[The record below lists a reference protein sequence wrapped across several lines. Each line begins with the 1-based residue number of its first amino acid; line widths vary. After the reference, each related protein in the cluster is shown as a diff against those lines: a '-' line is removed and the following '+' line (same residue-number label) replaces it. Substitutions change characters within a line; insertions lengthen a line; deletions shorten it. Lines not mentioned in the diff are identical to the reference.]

1 MMKLYAAVFLASAS
15 IISTDAFSP
24 PTHHN
29 SPSAKVVSSSPHT
42 SISTIT
48 RPPSRCS
55 TTLSAAAS
63 VASSSNNDPSTTTDD
78 STKTLTKQ
86 QKRLQ
91 QIRKEGGPLSFNT
104 KYGALNPYAIYYGL
118 VSIGLG
124 LVWFVALMLN
134 SLLYKITWNRVDK
147 KRRIPVFL
155 GHVWGT
161 LLMLFTGCFPKIENG
176 GIIKEFHKSGR
187 KAMFVSN
194 HNSWMDIPFLG
205 HTIGWHNYKFIAKK
219 ELEKVPI
226 LGTAIKTAQNV
237 LVDRTNRRSQLL
249 TLKQGMKW
257 LKDGVNLCTFPEGT
271 RSRSGRLMPFKNGAF
286 KMAHKANAPVF
297 PISICRAA
305 DVMPSYW
312 MFPHRPARGVCK
324 VVVHEPVESEG
335 RTEAELALAVREAIV
350 SGLPEEQRPLLS
362 S

>member
-1 MMKLYAAVFLASAS
+1 
-15 IISTDAFSP
+15 
-24 PTHHN
+24 
-29 SPSAKVVSSSPHT
+29 
-42 SISTIT
+42 
-48 RPPSRCS
+48 
-55 TTLSAAAS
+55 
-63 VASSSNNDPSTTTDD
+63 
-78 STKTLTKQ
+78 
-86 QKRLQ
+86 
-91 QIRKEGGPLSFNT
+91 
-104 KYGALNPYAIYYGL
+104 
-118 VSIGLG
+118 
-124 LVWFVALMLN
+124 
-134 SLLYKITWNRVDK
+134 
-147 KRRIPVFL
+147 
-155 GHVWGT
+155 
-161 LLMLFTGCFPKIENG
+161 MLFTGCFPKIENG